1 MSFDR
6 ENQERTEF
14 ERSLLESARADSP
27 PHDVQHAWTRFAGAL
42 SLVVPGSTGAVRGTP
57 VSAEATAAGNVA
69 RSVGTRAAHGAAM
82 KWLLLGALG
91 GSAVTAALMVQ
102 HRDGTPDSPKPV
114 LYQEPPARTKAA
126 DAAHV
131 PLPVLIPSHE
141 PVRTSESRTA
151 SPVMLAKH
159 SDQGRARPIR
169 HQPVFGRLTQT
180 AFKGDSQ
187 ERVTAPPGADLS
199 TLAAEVS
206 RIDAARRASAGS
218 DNDESI
224 RLIERYHQDFPKGAL
239 APDADVVALEALAAK
254 GDKAEVARRAALFLS
269 RYPGDPH
276 AARVRWLAE
285 H

>member
-1 MSFDR
+1 MSFDY
-6 ENQERTEF
+6 QDQAEF
-14 ERSLLESARADSP
+14 EHSLLESARADSP

-42 SLVVPGSTGAVRGTP
+42 SLIFPGSTGAVRGTP
-57 VSAEATAAGNVA
+57 ASAGATAAGNVA
-69 RSVGTRAAHGAAM
+69 KSVGTRAAHGAAM
-82 KWLLLGALG
+82 KWLLLGAIG
-91 GSAVTAALMVQ
+91 GSAVTAAVMVQ
-102 HRDGTPDSPKPV
+102 RRDGTPDSPKPV
-114 LYQEPPARTKAA
+114 LYQEPPAA

-141 PVRTSESRTA
+141 PVPTSESRTA

-159 SDQGRARPIR
+159 SDQGRARPIQ
-169 HQPVFGRLTQT
+169 HQPVLGRLTQT
-180 AFKGDSQ
+180 AFKDDSQ

-224 RLIERYHQDFPKGAL
+224 RLIERYRQDFPKGAL

>member
-14 ERSLLESARADSP
+14 ERSLLESARADAP
-27 PHDVQHAWTRFAGAL
+27 PQDPEHAWARFAGAL
-42 SLVVPGSTGAVRGTP
+42 SLVVPGQAGAGQEAP
-57 VSAEATAAGNVA
+57 VSASATTAGTVA
-69 RSVGTRAAHGAAM
+69 KLVSVRAARGAVV

-91 GSAVTAALMVQ
+91 GSAVTAAVIAPR
-102 HRDGTPDSPKPV
+102 RDGKPDSPKPV
-114 LYQEPPARTKAA
+114 LYQEPPAA

-141 PVRTSESRTA
+141 PVPTSESRTA

-159 SDQGRARPIR
+159 SDQGRARPIQ